1 MNAIWLIALPLIA
14 AFLLPIVYQQSQQ
27 VGRAL
32 LPTVLL
38 INLLIAALLWRYIG
52 HAGTQYIAM
61 GGFPVPIGIVFYVD
75 SFALLFV
82 MMLNLGTA
90 LLWLGKPL
98 INIREEVII
107 LVVVAAGCGL
117 VLSGDLFNVYVF
129 YEILAVASY
138 GLAASGNTSAGYA
151 ASIRYLILGSL
162 GSSLMLLG
170 IAILYALTGTLNLAH
185 FASMSA
191 QLNSPVGLV
200 AFVLILIGLG
210 VKAELFP
217 VNTWVP
223 EVYSTAPVRIAALL
237 GGIVSKLAFVV
248 ILRLLVLIYTDSH
261 AHLLLLALGTLGVLT
276 GELAALR
283 SSHLR
288 QVFAYS
294 SIGQLGLIAIAFS
307 IPNEWGVLAGIAIA
321 LHHTLAK
328 SALFMLADKWGGYI
342 NHLAGAYYTGKV
354 STILF
359 LLLALSLIGIPPLP
373 GFWAK
378 LLLLQAGLSVENSWY
393 HVAIAVVL
401 LATVIETAY
410 FVKILRVLFQS
421 PIQPVAAPR
430 WTELLPAL
438 SFALLLLIATVN
450 LSSVSEQLKQI
461 ATQAADAQAYISHTQ
476 PAWHPYQP
484 DYFSSQ

>member
-14 AFLLPIVYQQSQQ
+14 AFLLPIIYQQSQS
-27 VGRAL
+27 VGRVL

-38 INLLIAALLWRYIG
+38 INLLIAAFLWRYIG

-61 GGFPVPIGIVFYVD
+61 GGFPIPMGIVFYVD

-98 INIREEVII
+98 INIREEVIL

-138 GLAASGNTSAGYA
+138 GLAASGNTPAGYA

-170 IAILYALTGTLNLAH
+170 ITILYALTGTLNLAH

-248 ILRLLVLIYTDSH
+248 ILRLLVLIYSDSH
-261 AHLLLLALGTLGVLT
+261 AYLLLLALGTFGVLA

-288 QVFAYS
+288 QVLAYS

-307 IPNEWGVLAGIAIA
+307 IPNEWGVFAGIAIA

-342 NHLAGAYYTGKV
+342 NHLAGAYYSGKV

-410 FVKILRVLFQS
+410 FVKILRVLFQ
-421 PIQPVAAPR
+421 PPTQPVAAPR

-438 SFALLLLIATVN
+438 SFALLLVVATVN

-461 ATQAADAQAYISHTQ
+461 AIQAADAQAYIIHTQ

-484 DYFSSQ
+484 EYFSSQ

>member
-14 AFLLPIVYQQSQQ
+14 AFLLPIIYQQSQS
-27 VGRAL
+27 VGRVL

-38 INLLIAALLWRYIG
+38 INLLIAAFLWRYIG

-61 GGFPVPIGIVFYVD
+61 GGFPIPMGIVFYVD

-98 INIREEVII
+98 INIREEVIL

-138 GLAASGNTSAGYA
+138 GLAASGNTPAGYA

-170 IAILYALTGTLNLAH
+170 ITILYALTGTLNLAH

-248 ILRLLVLIYTDSH
+248 ILRLLVLIYSDSH
-261 AHLLLLALGTLGVLT
+261 AHLLLLALGTFGVLA

-288 QVFAYS
+288 QVLAYS

-307 IPNEWGVLAGIAIA
+307 IPNEWGVFAGIAIA

-342 NHLAGAYYTGKV
+342 NHLAGAYYSGKV

-410 FVKILRVLFQS
+410 FVKILRVLFQ
-421 PIQPVAAPR
+421 PPTQPVAAPR

-438 SFALLLLIATVN
+438 SFALLLVVATVN

-461 ATQAADAQAYISHTQ
+461 AIQAADAQAYIIHTQ

-484 DYFSSQ
+484 EYFSSQ